1 MDGKYLT
8 QLEIERLGEME
19 LSALHWTI
27 FNRVLKQDWGDL
39 FENDYLECLLNEIL
53 IRMAAE

>member
-19 LSALHWTI
+19 LSALHWSV
-27 FNRVLKQDWGDL
+27 FNRVMKQNWSDL
-39 FENDYLECLLNEIL
+39 FENDYLESLLNEIRT
-53 IRMAAE
+53 RMAAE